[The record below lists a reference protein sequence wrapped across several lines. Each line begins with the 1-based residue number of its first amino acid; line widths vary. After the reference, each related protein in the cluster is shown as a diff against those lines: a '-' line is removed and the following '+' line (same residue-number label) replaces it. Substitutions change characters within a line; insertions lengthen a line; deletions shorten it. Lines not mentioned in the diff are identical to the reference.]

1 MNLFNEIINKLNED
15 LIYKQRYLY
24 IIDGLKNTLF
34 IAFCAAIIGTFIGFL
49 IAIIK
54 ISASNNKKL
63 KPLEIIANIYLT
75 IIRGT
80 PVVVQL
86 FITYYIILVPVVTD
100 KIFAAVLAFGIN
112 SGAYVSEIIRAGIM
126 SVDKGQTEA
135 GRSLGL
141 DAKTTMIKIIFPQAI
156 KNILPAIGNE
166 FITLLKETSVAGF
179 IGIIDLSKAGDIIRS
194 QTYEAFVPL
203 LSVAAVYLVLVVGLT
218 AVLSSFERRLRKSD
232 IR

>member
-1 MNLFNEIINKLNED
+1 MNFFYELIKKLNED
-15 LIYKQRYLY
+15 LLYKDRYLY
-24 IIDGLKNTLF
+24 IFEGLKNTLF
-34 IAFCAAIIGTFIGFL
+34 IAFCAAIIGSLIGFF

-54 ISASNNKKL
+54 ISASQNKKL
-63 KPLEIIANIYLT
+63 KPLEILANIYLT
-75 IIRGT
+75 VIRGT

-86 FITYYIILVPVVTD
+86 FITYYIILVPVFTD

-126 SVDKGQTEA
+126 SVDKGQAEA

-141 DAKTTMIKIIFPQAI
+141 DAKTTMTKIIFPQAI

-194 QTYEAFVPL
+194 QTYEAFIPL
-203 LSVAAVYLVLVVGLT
+203 MSVAAVYLVLVVGLT